1 MLLLVASIFM
11 ALHQLR
17 KVKSKFDL
25 WEKLF
30 DWKLMFLNF
39 KHLSEKFTLNFIE

>member
-11 ALHQLR
+11 ALYQLR
-17 KVKSKFDL
+17 KAKSKFDL

-30 DWKLMFLNF
+30 DRKLRFLNF
-39 KHLSEKFTLNFIE
+39 KKLSEKFTLKNTE